1 VFHGRNFDVC
11 PQDISDRGQAVILI
25 TKLGKGKTMKKTSLL
40 SAMFGA
46 LTIASTSAMATGF
59 VTLPATGFSVSGGTS
74 AYTLCNTT
82 GDFGSDESIPPTF
95 SPNGGANNTCAVSS
109 NNPPLTGYTKVAETT
124 RNLTTGGITVGTLTD
139 QVWRNSAGT
148 SCVYGA
154 KIRLNNVDSDPNTAG
169 TQYFEVND
177 VQRAG
182 FRNRG
187 PVSIAYNFVTRG
199 AGQSDEVL
207 FRAGLTKN
215 AVVHEPGDADQPLTS
230 AAPIDTNWVDF
241 TSDVNYNDPDG
252 SSMRDSSWFYV
263 KSGCTPATPTALT
276 GALKVREMG
285 QEGQAVRVISLPG
298 YAPAGADAL

>member
-1 VFHGRNFDVC
+1 
-11 PQDISDRGQAVILI
+11 
-25 TKLGKGKTMKKTSLL
+25 MKETSLL
-40 SAMFGA
+40 SAMLGVLA
-46 LTIASTSAMATGF
+46 ITSTSAMATGF
-59 VTLPATGFSVSGGTS
+59 VTLPSTGFTVSGGTS

-82 GDFGSDESIPPTF
+82 GDFGSQESTPPTF

-109 NNPPLTGYTKVAETT
+109 STPPLTGYTKVAEAT
-124 RNLTTGGITVGTLTD
+124 RNLITSGITVGTLTD

-148 SCVYGA
+148 SCVYAA
-154 KIRLNNVDSDPNTAG
+154 KIRMNNVDSDPNTAG

-182 FRNRG
+182 FRDRG

-207 FRAGLTKN
+207 FRAGLTN
-215 AVVHEPGDADQPLTS
+215 TAVVHAPGDDDQPLTS
-230 AAPIDTNWVDF
+230 VAPISTNWVDF

-263 KSGCTPATPTALT
+263 KSGCTSATPAALS
-276 GALKVREMG
+276 GALKIREMG
-285 QEGQAVRVISLPG
+285 QEGQAERTITLSG
-298 YAPAGADAL
+298 YAPAGANTQN